1 LEVKVSLIGS
11 STCASVS
18 ASSLEA
24 QPAQLERLV
33 SRICLPVSD
42 VSFIAINHT

>member
-1 LEVKVSLIGS
+1 LKVPARGR

-18 ASSLEA
+18 ALSLEA

-33 SRICLPVSD
+33 RRICLPEGAGGNLD
-42 VSFIAINHT
+42 MQ